1 MVVTRK
7 RTIGSRAEVWHNV
20 CEKTV
25 SGLKKKDLMKTKNG
39 RIVSRK
45 KHLLGL
51 KSIKHLRKLGY
62 IAKKGTFKLFRKS
75 MVDGR
80 KHKKSVKK
88 HGKRHTRKRGGAAGV
103 PDGASGTG
111 HLPGTKT
118 M

>member
-1 MVVTRK
+1 MVEK
-7 RTIGSRAEVWHNV
+7 MKTIGSRAEVFHQ
-20 CEKTV
+20 TAHHTR
-25 SGLKKKDLMKTKNG
+25 SGLKKSDFMKTKNG

-45 KHLLGL
+45 KHEAG
-51 KSIKHLRKLGY
+51 KKAIKHLRKLGY

-103 PDGASGTG
+103 PEGASGTG